1 MTLNKA
7 NSNVLLNI
15 SRYSAITAATIGPF
29 SATVMSIFTILML
42 VTWLSS
48 GQALPSLKTSF
59 SLPISIAL
67 FCFLLVLIIGS
78 FYSAVDLKQG
88 LATVWNWR
96 KLFYI
101 FILLGLFNSLL
112 WKNRF
117 ITIFISG
124 MSLALFFSYL
134 AWFEIV
140 PSRKGV
146 LGIIATNYTVQ
157 SMSFVVA
164 TICCVIQIPHSSAK
178 HKIFYLSL
186 ILLFCINVLFIS
198 ESRTGYISLFT
209 GLPIAALLSFKKK
222 IAHYILISFTL
233 LLLITLI
240 SSTTL
245 QNRIK
250 LGITEFIS
258 YEQSPVL
265 TSIGVRAIFYQHTLE
280 LIKQK
285 PILGYGTGSFG
296 HIYKQHISDKHD
308 NWRSVSTTDPHN
320 QFLFVCTENG
330 VIGLLIFLCFIIT
343 AIRQGMITDKY
354 GTIATSI
361 ICAWAIASLFNST
374 FKTFLE
380 GHLFGLFIGAMLAP
394 ISAQETEK

>member
-1 MTLNKA
+1 
-7 NSNVLLNI
+7 
-15 SRYSAITAATIGPF
+15 
-29 SATVMSIFTILML
+29 ML
-42 VTWLSS
+42 VSWLSS
-48 GQALPSLKTSF
+48 GQVLPSLKISF

-78 FYSAVDLKQG
+78 FYSAVDLKQSF
-88 LATVWNWR
+88 ATVWNWR

-101 FILLGLFNSLL
+101 FILLSLFNSLL

-117 ITIFISG
+117 ITIFIGG

-164 TICCVIQIPHSSAK
+164 TICCVIQIPHALAK
-178 HKIFYLSL
+178 HKIIYLTL
-186 ILLFCINVLFIS
+186 VLLFCINILFIS

-209 GLPIAALLSFKKK
+209 GLPIAALLSYKKNK
-222 IAHYILISFTL
+222 THYVLISFAL
-233 LLLITLI
+233 LLLLTLL

-250 LGITEFIS
+250 QGINELTS
-258 YEQSPVL
+258 YEKSPAL
-265 TSIGVRAIFYQHTLE
+265 TSIGIRAVFYQHTLE

-296 HIYKQHISDKHD
+296 HIYKQHIYDKYN
-308 NWRSVSTTDPHN
+308 NWRSIPTTDPHN
-320 QFLFVCTENG
+320 QFLFICTENG

-343 AIRQGMITDKY
+343 VIRQGMITDKY
-354 GTIATSI
+354 GTIATCI
-361 ICAWAIASLFNST
+361 ICAWTIASLFNSI

-380 GHLFGLFIGAMLAP
+380 GHLFGLFIGVMLAP
-394 ISAQETEK
+394 ITAQEPEK